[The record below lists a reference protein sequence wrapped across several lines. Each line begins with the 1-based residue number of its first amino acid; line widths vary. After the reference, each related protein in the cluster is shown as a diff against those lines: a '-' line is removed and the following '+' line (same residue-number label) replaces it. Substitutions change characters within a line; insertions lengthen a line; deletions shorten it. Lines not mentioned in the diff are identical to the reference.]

1 MVVVP
6 LNIASSC
13 WVPREEARLWVAQG
27 TRRAP
32 LVAVVRV
39 SAVVSVRHCA
49 YCGQR
54 VGMGL

>member
-6 LNIASSC
+6 LNVASSC
-13 WVPREEARLWVAQG
+13 WVPREGAGLWVAQG

-39 SAVVSVRHCA
+39 SAVVSPRLCA
-49 YCGQR
+49 Q
-54 VGMGL
+54 VD